1 MKLISK
7 SCEGLHGE
15 IKIPGDK
22 SISHRA
28 LICASI
34 SDGTS
39 KISNLQESED
49 VINTLNSLK
58 QLGINIT
65 KENASYNVE
74 GKGFKG
80 LKESENQLYFGNS
93 GTGTRLMSGLLS
105 IQNFSSSLTGDDSL
119 SQRPMKRIIEPLV
132 KMGVNISG
140 SKEDTLP
147 LRITPSEKINGI
159 HYEMPIASAQVKS
172 AILFASLGATGDTKI
187 IEKTK
192 SRDHTERMFEFFGAN
207 IRYSDKET
215 ILKNTDKFTP
225 QNVEIPGDF
234 SSSAFFIVA
243 ALISKNSD
251 ITLREVGM
259 NPSRIALLNKLIE
272 MGGDIQVFNNSS
284 FGKEPIADVNVK
296 SSSLKSCEV
305 TSDDVANLI
314 DELPILFVASSFAEG
329 ISSFNE
335 IEELKHKES
344 DRLKAMQDGLDKM
357 KVKNFLNGNVFC
369 IEGMGKNYKSPNFL
383 AETYYDHRIA
393 MSFAIAGLNSSSS
406 IEIASPESIN
416 TSFPEF
422 IDLGNRLGC
431 NFEVS

>member
-65 KENASYNVE
+65 KENESYNVE
-74 GKGFKG
+74 GKGFRG

-93 GTGTRLMSGLLS
+93 GTGIRLMSGLLS
-105 IQNFSSSLTGDDSL
+105 IQNFSSSLIGDESL
-119 SQRPMKRIIEPLV
+119 SKRPMKRIIEPLS

-140 SKEDTLP
+140 SKEGTLP
-147 LRITPSEKINGI
+147 LRITPSKNLKGIN
-159 HYEMPIASAQVKS
+159 YKMPVASAQVKS
-172 AILFASLGATGDTKI
+172 AILFAGLGAKGDTKI
-187 IEKTK
+187 IEKFI
-192 SRDHTERMFEFFGAN
+192 SRDHTERMFEYFGAA
-207 IRYSDKET
+207 ITFSEKET
-215 ILKNTDKFTP
+215 ILKKNNKFTA
-225 QNVEIPGDF
+225 QNLEIPGDF
-234 SSSAFFIVA
+234 SSAAFFIVA

-251 ITLREVGM
+251 ITLKEVGM
-259 NPSRIALLNKLIE
+259 NPSRIALLDKLME
-272 MGGDIQVFNNSS
+272 MGGNIQVSNFSS
-284 FGKEPIADVNVK
+284 FGKEPVADLHVK
-296 SSSLKSCEV
+296 SSALYSCEV
-305 TSDDVANLI
+305 KSDDVPNLI
-314 DELPILFVASSFAEG
+314 DELPILFIASSFAEG
-329 ISSFNE
+329 ISRFNE

-344 DRLKAMQDGLDKM
+344 NRLKAMQDGLDKM
-357 KVKNFLNGNVFC
+357 KIKNFLDGNVFC
-369 IEGMGKNYKSPNFL
+369 INGMGKDYKSPNFL
-383 AETYYDHRIA
+383 AETFYDHRIA

>member
-7 SCEGLHGE
+7 PTEGLHGE

-58 QLGINIT
+58 QLGISIV
-65 KENASYNVE
+65 KENESYYVE
-74 GKGFKG
+74 GQGFKG
-80 LKESENQLYFGNS
+80 LKESKNQLYFGNS
-93 GTGTRLMSGLLS
+93 GTGIRLMSGLLS
-105 IQNFSSSLTGDDSL
+105 IQNFSSSLIGDESL
-119 SQRPMKRIIEPLV
+119 SKRPMKRIIEPLL
-132 KMGVNISG
+132 KMGANISG

-147 LRITPSEKINGI
+147 LRIVPSKKIYGI
-159 HYEMPIASAQVKS
+159 NYKMPVASAQVKS
-172 AILFASLGATGDTKI
+172 AILFASLGAQGDTKI
-187 IEKTK
+187 IEKSV
-192 SRDHTERMFEFFGAN
+192 SRDHTERMFEYFGAS
-207 IRYSDKET
+207 ITYSEKET
-215 ILKNTDKFTP
+215 TLKETDKFTS
-225 QNVEIPGDF
+225 QNIEIPGDF

-251 ITLREVGM
+251 ITLKEVGM
-259 NPSRIALLNKLIE
+259 NPSRVALLDKLIE
-272 MGGDIQVFNNSS
+272 MGGDIQVFNHSS
-284 FGKEPIADVNVK
+284 FGKEPVADLNVR
-296 SSSLKSCEV
+296 SSALNPCEV
-305 TSDDVANLI
+305 SPDDVPNLI
-314 DELPILFVASSFAEG
+314 DELPILFIASSFADG

-344 DRLKAMQDGLDKM
+344 DRLSAMREGLDKM
-357 KVKNFLNGNVFC
+357 KIKNFLDGNAFC
-369 IEGMGKNYKSPNFL
+369 IEGMGKDYKIPNFL
-383 AETYYDHRIA
+383 AETFFDHRIA

-406 IEIASPESIN
+406 IEISSPESIN

-422 IDLGNRLGC
+422 VDLGKRLGC
-431 NFEVS
+431 NFEIS

>member
-7 SCEGLHGE
+7 FSEGLHGE

-34 SDGTS
+34 SDGVS

-58 QLGINIT
+58 QLGISIS
-65 KENASYNVE
+65 KENGSYLVE

-80 LKESENQLYFGNS
+80 LKQSENPLYFGNS
-93 GTGTRLMSGLLS
+93 GTGIRLMSGLLS
-105 IQNFSSSLTGDDSL
+105 IQSFSSSLTGDESL
-119 SQRPMKRIIEPLV
+119 SKRPMKRIIEPLS
-132 KMGVNISG
+132 KMGANISG
-140 SKEDTLP
+140 SREDNLP
-147 LRITPSEKINGI
+147 LRINPSENINGI
-159 HYEMPIASAQVKS
+159 NYEMQVASAQVKS
-172 AILFASLGATGDTKI
+172 AILFASLGAQGDTKI
-187 IEKTK
+187 IEQSI
-192 SRDHTERMFEFFGAN
+192 SRDHTERMFEYFGAK
-207 IRYSDKET
+207 ISYSEKET
-215 ILKNTDKFTP
+215 TLKNTDKFTP
-225 QNVEIPGDF
+225 QNIQIPGDF

-272 MGGDIQVFNNSS
+272 MGGNIQVFNHSS
-284 FGKEPIADVNVK
+284 FGKEPIADLNIK
-296 SSSLKSCEV
+296 SSILNSCEV
-305 TSDDVANLI
+305 TSDDVPNLI
-314 DELPILFVASSFAEG
+314 DELPILFIASSFAEG
-329 ISSFNE
+329 ISSFKE
-335 IEELKHKES
+335 IDELKHKES
-344 DRLKAMQDGLDKM
+344 DRLKAMQDGLNKM
-357 KVKNFLNGNVFC
+357 KIKNFLDGDVFF

-383 AETYYDHRIA
+383 AETFYDHRIA
-393 MSFAIAGLNSSSS
+393 MSFAIAGLNSNSS

-422 IDLGNRLGC
+422 INLGKTLGC
-431 NFEVS
+431 NFEIS

>member
-7 SCEGLHGE
+7 FSEGLHGE

-49 VINTLNSLK
+49 VINTLKSLK
-58 QLGINIT
+58 QLGINVV
-65 KENASYNVE
+65 KENESFYVE
-74 GKGFKG
+74 GKGFRG

-93 GTGTRLMSGLLS
+93 GTGIRLMSGLLS
-105 IQNFSSSLTGDDSL
+105 IQNFSSSLIGDESL
-119 SQRPMKRIIEPLV
+119 SKRPMKRIIEPLS

-147 LRITPSEKINGI
+147 LQITPSKKINGI
-159 HYEMPIASAQVKS
+159 NYKMPVASAQVKS
-172 AILFASLGATGDTKI
+172 AILFASLGAQGDTKI
-187 IEKTK
+187 IEKSI
-192 SRDHTERMFEFFGAN
+192 SRDHTERMFEYFGAN
-207 IRYSDKET
+207 ITYSEKET
-215 ILKNTDKFTP
+215 TLKETDKFIS
-225 QNVEIPGDF
+225 QNIEIPGDF

-251 ITLREVGM
+251 ITLKEVGM
-259 NPSRIALLNKLIE
+259 NPSRIALLDKLIE
-272 MGGDIQVFNNSS
+272 MGGDIQVLNHSS
-284 FGKEPIADVNVK
+284 FGKEPVADVHVK
-296 SSSLKSCEV
+296 SSTLNSCQV
-305 TSDDVANLI
+305 TSDDVPNLI
-314 DELPILFVASSFAEG
+314 DELPVLFIASSFAEG
-329 ISSFNE
+329 ISSFND

-344 DRLKAMQDGLDKM
+344 NRLKAMQDGLNKM
-357 KVKNFLNGNVFC
+357 KIKNFLDGNVFC
-369 IEGMGKNYKSPNFL
+369 IKGMGKDYKSPNFL
-383 AETYYDHRIA
+383 AETFYDHRIA

-422 IDLGNRLGC
+422 IELGKKLGC
-431 NFEVS
+431 NFEFS

>member
-7 SCEGLHGE
+7 SAEGLHGE

-58 QLGINIT
+58 QLGISIV
-65 KENASYNVE
+65 KENDSYYVE

-80 LKESENQLYFGNS
+80 FKESENHLYFGNS
-93 GTGTRLMSGLLS
+93 GTGIRLMSGLLS
-105 IQNFSSSLTGDDSL
+105 IQNFSSSLVGDESL
-119 SQRPMKRIIEPLV
+119 SKRPMKRIIQPLL
-132 KMGVNISG
+132 KMGVKISG
-140 SKEDTLP
+140 SKEDTPP
-147 LRITPSEKINGI
+147 LKITPSEKIKGI
-159 HYEMPIASAQVKS
+159 RYEMPVASAQVKS
-172 AILFASLGATGDTKI
+172 TILFASLGAKGVTKI
-187 IEKTK
+187 LEKSI
-192 SRDHTERMFEFFGAN
+192 SRDHTERMFEYFGAS
-207 IRYSDKET
+207 ISYSETET
-215 ILKNTDKFTP
+215 ILQDTEKFIP
-225 QNVEIPGDF
+225 QNIDIPGDF

-251 ITLREVGM
+251 VTLREVGI
-259 NPSRIALLNKLIE
+259 NPSRIALLNKLME
-272 MGGDIQVFNNSS
+272 MGGDIQVFNHSS
-284 FGKEPIADVNVK
+284 FGKEPIADINVK
-296 SSSLKSCEV
+296 SSVLNSCEV
-305 TSDDVANLI
+305 TPDDVANLI

-357 KVKNFLNGNVFC
+357 KIKNFLDGNVFH
-369 IEGMGKNYKSPNFL
+369 IEGMGKDYKSPNFL
-383 AETYYDHRIA
+383 VETYYDHRIA

-422 IDLGNRLGC
+422 IELGKKLGC
-431 NFEVS
+431 NFEIS

>member
-7 SCEGLHGE
+7 FSEGLHGE

-34 SDGTS
+34 SDGVS

-58 QLGINIT
+58 QLGISIS
-65 KENASYNVE
+65 KENGSYLVE

-80 LKESENQLYFGNS
+80 LKQSENPLYFGNS
-93 GTGTRLMSGLLS
+93 GTGIRLMSGLLS
-105 IQNFSSSLTGDDSL
+105 IQSFSSSLTGDESL
-119 SQRPMKRIIEPLV
+119 SKRPMKRIIEPLS
-132 KMGVNISG
+132 KMGANISG
-140 SKEDTLP
+140 SREDNLP
-147 LRITPSEKINGI
+147 LRITPSENINGI
-159 HYEMPIASAQVKS
+159 NYEMQVASAQVKS
-172 AILFASLGATGDTKI
+172 AILFASLGAQGDTKI
-187 IEKTK
+187 IEQSI
-192 SRDHTERMFEFFGAN
+192 SRDHTERMFEYFGAK
-207 IRYSDKET
+207 ISYSEKET
-215 ILKNTDKFTP
+215 TLKNTDKFTP
-225 QNVEIPGDF
+225 QNIQIPGDF

-272 MGGDIQVFNNSS
+272 MGGNIQVFNHSS
-284 FGKEPIADVNVK
+284 FGKEPIADLNIK
-296 SSSLKSCEV
+296 SSILNSCEV
-305 TSDDVANLI
+305 TSDDVPNLI
-314 DELPILFVASSFAEG
+314 DELPILFIASSFAEG
-329 ISSFNE
+329 ISSFKE
-335 IEELKHKES
+335 IDELKHKES
-344 DRLKAMQDGLDKM
+344 DRLKAMQDGLNKM
-357 KVKNFLNGNVFC
+357 KIKNFLDGDVFF

-383 AETYYDHRIA
+383 AETFYDHRIA
-393 MSFAIAGLNSSSS
+393 MSFAIAGLNSNSS

-422 IDLGNRLGC
+422 INLGKTLGC
-431 NFEVS
+431 NFEIS

>member
-7 SCEGLHGE
+7 SAEGLHGE

-65 KENASYNVE
+65 KENEFYKVE
-74 GKGFKG
+74 GKGFRG
-80 LKESENQLYFGNS
+80 LEASENQLYFGNS
-93 GTGTRLMSGLLS
+93 GTGIRLMSGLLS
-105 IQNFSSSLTGDDSL
+105 IQNFSSSLIGDESL
-119 SQRPMKRIIEPLV
+119 SKRPMKRIIDPLS
-132 KMGVNISG
+132 KMGANISG

-147 LRITPSEKINGI
+147 LRITPSKKIYGI
-159 HYEMPIASAQVKS
+159 NYRMPIASAQVKS
-172 AILFASLGATGDTKI
+172 AILFASLGAQGDTKI
-187 IEKTK
+187 IEKSI
-192 SRDHTERMFEFFGAN
+192 SRDHTERMFEYYGAN
-207 IRYSDKET
+207 ITYSEKET
-215 ILKNTDKFTP
+215 YLKETDKFTS
-225 QNVEIPGDF
+225 QNIEIPGDF

-251 ITLREVGM
+251 ITLKEVGM
-259 NPSRIALLNKLIE
+259 NPSRIALLNKLME
-272 MGGDIQVFNNSS
+272 MGGDIQVFNHSL
-284 FGKEPIADVNVK
+284 FGKEPIADVKIK
-296 SSSLKSCEV
+296 SSVLNPCEV
-305 TSDDVANLI
+305 TPDDVPNLI
-314 DELPILFVASSFAEG
+314 DELPILFIASCFAEG
-329 ISSFNE
+329 TSSFID

-344 DRLKAMQDGLDKM
+344 DRLKAMQDGLNKM
-357 KVKNFLNGNVFC
+357 RIKNFLDGNVFC
-369 IEGMGKNYKSPNFL
+369 IEGMGKDYKSPNFL
-383 AETYYDHRIA
+383 AETYCDHRIA
-393 MSFAIAGLNSSSS
+393 MSFAIAGLNSDSS

-422 IDLGNRLGC
+422 VELGKKLGC
-431 NFEVS
+431 NFEIS

>member
-7 SCEGLHGE
+7 FSKGLHGE

-34 SDGTS
+34 SDGVS

-58 QLGINIT
+58 QLGISIS
-65 KENASYNVE
+65 KENGSYLVE

-80 LKESENQLYFGNS
+80 LKQSENPLYFGNS
-93 GTGTRLMSGLLS
+93 GTGIRLMSGLLS
-105 IQNFSSSLTGDDSL
+105 IQSFSSSLTGDESL
-119 SQRPMKRIIEPLV
+119 SKRPMKRIIEPLS
-132 KMGVNISG
+132 KMGANISG
-140 SKEDTLP
+140 SREDNLP
-147 LRITPSEKINGI
+147 LRITPSENINGI
-159 HYEMPIASAQVKS
+159 NYEMQVASAQVKS
-172 AILFASLGATGDTKI
+172 AILFASLGAQGDTKI
-187 IEKTK
+187 IEQSI
-192 SRDHTERMFEFFGAN
+192 SRDHTERMFEYFGAK
-207 IRYSDKET
+207 ISYSEKET
-215 ILKNTDKFTP
+215 TLKNTDKFTP
-225 QNVEIPGDF
+225 QNIQIPGDF

-272 MGGDIQVFNNSS
+272 MGGNIQVFNHSS
-284 FGKEPIADVNVK
+284 FGKEPIADLNIK
-296 SSSLKSCEV
+296 SSILNSCEV
-305 TSDDVANLI
+305 TSDDVPNLI
-314 DELPILFVASSFAEG
+314 DELPILFIASSFAEG
-329 ISSFNE
+329 ISSFKE
-335 IEELKHKES
+335 IDELKHKES
-344 DRLKAMQDGLDKM
+344 DRLKAMQDGLNKM
-357 KVKNFLNGNVFC
+357 KIKNFLDGNVFC
-369 IEGMGKNYKSPNFL
+369 IEGMGKNYKLPNFL

-393 MSFAIAGLNSSSS
+393 MSFAIAGLNSNSS

-422 IDLGNRLGC
+422 INLGKILGC
-431 NFEVS
+431 NFEIS

>member
-7 SCEGLHGE
+7 FSEGLHGE

-34 SDGTS
+34 SDGVS

-58 QLGINIT
+58 QLGISIS
-65 KENASYNVE
+65 KENGSYLVE

-80 LKESENQLYFGNS
+80 LKQSENPLYFGNS
-93 GTGTRLMSGLLS
+93 GTGIRLMSGLLS
-105 IQNFSSSLTGDDSL
+105 IQSFSSSLTGDESL
-119 SQRPMKRIIEPLV
+119 SKRPMRRIIEPLS
-132 KMGVNISG
+132 KMGANISG
-140 SKEDTLP
+140 SREDNLP
-147 LRITPSEKINGI
+147 LRITPSENINGI
-159 HYEMPIASAQVKS
+159 NYEMQVASAQVKS
-172 AILFASLGATGDTKI
+172 AILFASLGAQGDTKI
-187 IEKTK
+187 IEQSI
-192 SRDHTERMFEFFGAN
+192 SRDHTERMFEYFGAK
-207 IRYSDKET
+207 ISYSEKET
-215 ILKNTDKFTP
+215 TLKNTDKFTP
-225 QNVEIPGDF
+225 QNIQIPGDF

-272 MGGDIQVFNNSS
+272 MGGNIQVFNHSS
-284 FGKEPIADVNVK
+284 FGKEPIADLNIK
-296 SSSLKSCEV
+296 SSILHSCEV
-305 TSDDVANLI
+305 TSDDVPNLI
-314 DELPILFVASSFAEG
+314 DELPILFIASSFAEG
-329 ISSFNE
+329 ISSFKE
-335 IEELKHKES
+335 IDELKHKES
-344 DRLKAMQDGLDKM
+344 DRLKAMQDGLNKM
-357 KVKNFLNGNVFC
+357 KIKNFLDGDVFF

-383 AETYYDHRIA
+383 AETFYDHRIA
-393 MSFAIAGLNSSSS
+393 MSFAIAGLNSNSS

-422 IDLGNRLGC
+422 INLGKTLGC
-431 NFEVS
+431 NFEIS

>member
-7 SCEGLHGE
+7 SSGGLHGE

-58 QLGINIT
+58 QLGIRIYKKND
-65 KENASYNVE
+65 SYFVE
-74 GKGFKG
+74 GKGFRG

-119 SQRPMKRIIEPLV
+119 SQRPMKRIIEPLI

-140 SKEDTLP
+140 SIDDTLP

-159 HYEMPIASAQVKS
+159 NYEMPIASAQVKS
-172 AILFASLGATGDTKI
+172 AILFASLGAKGDTKI
-187 IEKTK
+187 IEKSA
-192 SRDHTERMFEFFGAN
+192 SRDHTERMFEFFGAS
-207 IRYSDKET
+207 ITYSDK
-215 ILKNTDKFTP
+215 
-225 QNVEIPGDF
+225 EIPGDF

-259 NPSRIALLNKLIE
+259 NPSRIALLNILIE
-272 MGGDIQVFNNSS
+272 MGGDIQIFNHSS
-284 FGKEPIADVNVK
+284 FGKEPIADVNIK
-296 SSSLKSCEV
+296 SSVLNSCEV

-314 DELPILFVASSFAEG
+314 DELPILFIASSFAEG

-344 DRLKAMQDGLDKM
+344 DRLKAMQDGLDRM
-357 KVKNFLNGNVFC
+357 KVKNFLDGNVFC

-422 IDLGNRLGC
+422 VDLGNRLGC

>member
-7 SCEGLHGE
+7 SSEGLHGE

-58 QLGINIT
+58 QLGIRIYKKN
-65 KENASYNVE
+65 ESYFVE

-187 IEKTK
+187 IEKST

>member
-7 SCEGLHGE
+7 SSEGLHGE

-58 QLGINIT
+58 QLGIRIYKKN
-65 KENASYNVE
+65 ESYFVE